1 MGVGV
6 DISTKLSHFLTHNLN
21 IKERIKVKKELKP
34 YIWGNIGG
42 HGRYSLYSAIQYAKK
57 DFDGIVHLLPLSCMP
72 ETTIEMLMNRV
83 GNQYNIP
90 IYRFPID
97 ENRFEA
103 GFDTRIETFIS
114 ILRRRNK
121 CISG

>member
-1 MGVGV
+1 MKG
-6 DISTKLSHFLTHNLN
+6 IFLFTSGLILGILIGIN
-21 IKERIKVKKELKP
+21 IKPPSAR
-34 YIWGNIGG
+34 
-42 HGRYSLYSAIQYAKK
+42 SAIMCSEDSFPSIEYCKK
-57 DFDGIVHLLPLSCMP
+57 DFDGIIHLLPLSCMP

-83 GNQYNIP
+83 GQKYKIP

-114 ILRRRNK
+114 VLRRKKK
-121 CISG
+121 CILG

>member
-1 MGVGV
+1 
-6 DISTKLSHFLTHNLN
+6 
-21 IKERIKVKKELKP
+21 
-34 YIWGNIGG
+34 
-42 HGRYSLYSAIQYAKK
+42 
-57 DFDGIVHLLPLSCMP
+57 MP

-83 GNQYNIP
+83 GQKYKIP

-114 ILRRRNK
+114 VLRRKKK
-121 CISG
+121 CILG